1 MGNKSTKHVNV
12 LMLGLPNSGKTT
24 LLYRMKLNDVG
35 AKFSETQGF
44 NYELIPVHN
53 LRLHVWDLA
62 GNPDLKCFWKFYYD
76 SMRVSVF
83 VFVVRLQDRENM
95 AEAAKTFQ
103 FLANEE
109 SMRASYKLLVCNYD
123 SNQYNP
129 GHSGEYLTPDELS
142 TLFRCPKDGKH
153 EKIIFLNAFKG
164 KGLDSLYEAIDHYY

>member
-62 GNPDLKCFWKFYYD
+62 GKPDL
-76 SMRVSVF
+76 
-83 VFVVRLQDRENM
+83 
-95 AEAAKTFQ
+95 
-103 FLANEE
+103 
-109 SMRASYKLLVCNYD
+109 
-123 SNQYNP
+123 
-129 GHSGEYLTPDELS
+129 
-142 TLFRCPKDGKH
+142 
-153 EKIIFLNAFKG
+153 
-164 KGLDSLYEAIDHYY
+164 